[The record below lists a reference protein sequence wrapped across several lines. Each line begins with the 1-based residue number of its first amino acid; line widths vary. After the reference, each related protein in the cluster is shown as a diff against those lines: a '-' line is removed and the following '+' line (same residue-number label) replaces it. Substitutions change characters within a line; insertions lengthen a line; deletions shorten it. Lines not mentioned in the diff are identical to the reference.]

1 MNENYEEILIEIAK
15 KHGVALNKN
24 DPILI
29 VYTLNQR
36 MIADQT
42 QAQEA
47 LFDNFRSQM
56 EELTQNFHFE
66 TKSQA
71 EKILTASLD
80 SSKKVM
86 LNAMNDNAKAASTAV
101 REEIDSIVNKVQS
114 NHKESRQTS
123 YINLFSSILTL
134 TAACVI
140 LYAFFKGG

>member
-1 MNENYEEILIEIAK
+1 MSENYEEMLIDIAK
-15 KHGVALNKN
+15 KHGIALNKN

-42 QAQEA
+42 QAHES

-56 EELTQNFHFE
+56 EELTQSFHFE

-101 REEIDSIVNKVQS
+101 KEEIDSIVTKIQRS
-114 NHKESRQTS
+114 QKESRQTS

-134 TAACVI
+134 TAACVV
-140 LYAFFKGG
+140 LYAFFIKG